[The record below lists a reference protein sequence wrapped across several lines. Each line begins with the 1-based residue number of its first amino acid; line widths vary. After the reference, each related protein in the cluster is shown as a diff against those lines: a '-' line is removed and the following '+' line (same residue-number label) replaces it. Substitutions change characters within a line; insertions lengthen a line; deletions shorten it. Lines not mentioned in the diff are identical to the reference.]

1 LRLFELS
8 DDRPQVYCDM
18 DGVVA
23 DFEGYVK
30 TTFNMDKITTADWEE
45 RIPENVFAI
54 IPPKPDAFEL
64 WNYIKDY
71 DPIMLTAAPS
81 EKKAPAHYA
90 RAAEDKTAWMAKYFG
105 LPADRMRVVQR
116 QDKKQYARDGRDKSP
131 NLLIDDYIKNVEEFR
146 AGPQG
151 VSITGGGI
159 AIHHTSAQST
169 IMQMK
174 NLGMGFE

>member
-1 LRLFELS
+1 MRLFELS
-8 DDRPQVYCDM
+8 DVRPQVYCDM

-30 TTFNMDKITTADWEE
+30 TTFNMDKITTADWVE
-45 RIPENVFAI
+45 RIPKNVFAI

-81 EKKAPAHYA
+81 ERKAPAHFA
-90 RAAEDKTAWMAKYFG
+90 RAAEDKTEWMAKYFG

-116 QDKKQYARDGRDKSP
+116 QDKKKFSRDGRDKSP
-131 NLLIDDYIKNVEEFR
+131 TLLIDDYIKNIEEFR
-146 AGPQG
+146 SGPQG
-151 VSITGGGI
+151 AGNGGI
-159 AIHHTSAQST
+159 AIHHTSAPNT

-174 NLGMGFE
+174 QLGMGFE

>member
-1 LRLFELS
+1 MRLFELS

-30 TTFNMDKITTADWEE
+30 TTFNMDKITTADWVE
-45 RIPENVFAI
+45 RIPKNVFAI

-81 EKKAPAHYA
+81 ERKAPEHYA
-90 RAAEDKTAWMAKYFG
+90 RAAQDKTEWMAKYFG

-116 QDKKQYARDGRDKSP
+116 QDKKKFSRDGRTKEK
-131 NLLIDDYIKNVEEFR
+131 NILIDDYIKNIEEFR
-146 AGPQG
+146 SGPQG
-151 VSITGGGI
+151 AGNGGI
-159 AIHHTSAQST
+159 AIHHTSAPNT

-174 NLGMGFE
+174 QLGMGFE

>member
-1 LRLFELS
+1 MKLNELTTVG
-8 DDRPQVYCDM
+8 PQVYCDM

-30 TTFNMDKITTADWEE
+30 NTFNMDKIRDVDWEE
-45 RIPENVFAI
+45 RIPKNVFAI
-54 IPPKPDAFEL
+54 IPPKADAYEL

-81 EKKAPAHYA
+81 ERKAPEHFA
-90 RAAEDKTAWMAKYFG
+90 RAAEDKTEWMAKYFG

-116 QDKKQYARDGRDKSP
+116 QDKKQFATDGRDKTP
-131 NLLIDDYIKNVEEFR
+131 NILIDDYIKNVEEFR

-159 AIHHTSAQST
+159 AIHHTSASNT
-169 IMQMK
+169 IMQLK

>member
-1 LRLFELS
+1 MRLYELANN
-8 DDRPQVYCDM
+8 RPQLYCDM

-30 TTFNMDKITTADWEE
+30 NSFNLEKIRDNDWAEK
-45 RIPENVFAI
+45 IPENVFAI

-81 EKKAPAHYA
+81 ERKAPEHYA
-90 RAAEDKTAWMAKYFG
+90 RAAQDKTEWMAKYFG

-116 QDKKQYARDGRDKSP
+116 QDKKKFSRDGRTKKQ
-131 NLLIDDYIKNVEEFR
+131 NILIDDYIKNIEEFR
-146 AGPQG
+146 SGPQG
-151 VSITGGGI
+151 GGNGGI
-159 AIHHTSAQST
+159 AIHHTSAMDT
-169 IMQMK
+169 IRQLQ
-174 NLGMGFE
+174 NLNMGFE

>member
-1 LRLFELS
+1 MRLSELAG
-8 DDRPQVYCDM
+8 DHPQVYCDM

-30 TTFNMDKITTADWEE
+30 NTFNLDKIRTEDWEE
-45 RIPENVFAI
+45 KIPENVFAI
-54 IPPKPDAFEL
+54 IPPKADAFEL

-81 EKKAPAHYA
+81 EKKAPEHFA
-90 RAAEDKTAWMAKYFG
+90 RAAEDKTEWMAKYFG

-116 QDKKQYARDGRDKSP
+116 QDKKQFARDGRDNRP
-131 NLLIDDYIKNVEEFR
+131 NLLIDDYIKNIEEFR
-146 AGPQG
+146 SGPQG
-151 VSITGGGI
+151 AGNGGI
-159 AIHHTSAQST
+159 AIHHTSASNT
-169 IMQMK
+169 IIQMK

>member
-1 LRLFELS
+1 MRLFELS
-8 DDRPQVYCDM
+8 DVRPQVYCDM

-30 TTFNMDKITTADWEE
+30 TTFNMDKITTADWVE
-45 RIPENVFAI
+45 RIPKNVFAI

-81 EKKAPAHYA
+81 ERKAPAHFA
-90 RAAEDKTAWMAKYFG
+90 RAAEDKTEWMAKYFG

-116 QDKKQYARDGRDKSP
+116 QDKKKFSRDGRDKSP
-131 NLLIDDYIKNVEEFR
+131 NLLIDDYIKNIEEFR
-146 AGPQG
+146 SGPQG
-151 VSITGGGI
+151 AGNGGI
-159 AIHHTSAQST
+159 AIHHTSAPNT

-174 NLGMGFE
+174 QLGMGFE